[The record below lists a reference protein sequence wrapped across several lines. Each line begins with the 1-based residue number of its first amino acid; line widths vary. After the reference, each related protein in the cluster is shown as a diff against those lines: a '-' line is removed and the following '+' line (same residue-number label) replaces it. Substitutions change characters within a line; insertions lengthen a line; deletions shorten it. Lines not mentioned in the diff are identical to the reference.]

1 VLLVVAADE
10 SVMPQTV
17 EHFQICKLL
26 EIPRGII
33 VITKKNLVEE
43 ELLSLVEVE
52 VRELVQGTRLE
63 RAPIVAV
70 DSVSG
75 EGMELLSETLLEEIR
90 KSEEETV
97 SLQSSRQVFRL
108 PIDRVFTIRGF
119 GTVITGTPYAG
130 SLKKGNAL
138 TVHPSGRAGKVRGIE
153 IFKQKT
159 DLAVAGQRTALNL
172 SGLEKE
178 DLERGMVISA
188 ANTFTPSHMV
198 DTIVHLLATAA
209 RCLKHRGVIRFHHG
223 SAELIGRIY
232 LLEGDQLRPG
242 KSMLAQLRLQS
253 PAVYCPKDHFILRR
267 YSPITTIGGGVILDG
282 IPEKHLKKDL
292 ARLLPELRKL
302 QSMWE
307 LQDSQID
314 SALVEY
320 FVKLHGYAGISL
332 PDLVSRTG
340 FLKEYLI
347 DLLNRLDSTVLVS
360 QEPILAVSKPGLEDL
375 KTHILDFL
383 ADFHSNK
390 PLAPGVPREELK
402 ERFLARSSNSY
413 FQFVLDLLKDEKQIQ
428 TSASTLSLY
437 GRQVELSPKQE
448 KVREEIL
455 KLIKEK
461 AFQPPGLDELVQKL
475 PHDPD
480 DVRDVYYFLLQR
492 GELIRVS
499 DDIVL
504 WYDQITFLKTQ
515 LRRSFPSGQTF
526 TVPEFKNLFKISRKY
541 AIPFLEFLDRER
553 VTRRIGDKRLVL

>member
-1 VLLVVAADE
+1 
-10 SVMPQTV
+10 
-17 EHFQICKLL
+17 
-26 EIPRGII
+26 
-33 VITKKNLVEE
+33 
-43 ELLSLVEVE
+43 
-52 VRELVQGTRLE
+52 
-63 RAPIVAV
+63 
-70 DSVSG
+70 
-75 EGMELLSETLLEEIR
+75 EIR
-90 KSEEETV
+90 KSEEEIV

-188 ANTFTPSHMV
+188 ANTFTPSYMV

-499 DDIVL
+499 EDIVL

-526 TVPEFKNLFKISRKY
+526 TVPGFKNLFKISRKY